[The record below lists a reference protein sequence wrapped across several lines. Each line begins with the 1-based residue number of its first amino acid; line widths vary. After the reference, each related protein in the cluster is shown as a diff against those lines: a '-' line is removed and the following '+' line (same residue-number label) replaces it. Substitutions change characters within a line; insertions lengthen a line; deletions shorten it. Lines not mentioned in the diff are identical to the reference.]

1 MERQRGPK
9 SEPSRGSRRC
19 SRGSERVQIRGL
31 VSLSALTIS
40 LLCLVGCVTPIDGG
54 RGFPPFYETTPPSPA
69 VVDRSAVETANA
81 AAVGSEI
88 HLWPLL
94 SRTVTPKRTETR
106 VLFPLFKDE
115 ITANERRSWALPI
128 FHRSRYTHTDGTTD
142 TQTLLLPTLYG
153 NDAILGR
160 YFSIFPLGGTAKGIL
175 GHDRIDYALFP
186 LYTRARDRDRVSHH
200 VLFPLINWTSGSRV
214 RGGRFFPLFSRYQG
228 FTPEGEHRYTRSS
241 YLWPLIH
248 IHDSNLHRDH
258 PTTVRW
264 FWPFYGRVKSDRL
277 ERWSFAWPLLGKDV
291 YTKRELSSVY
301 LFPLLRFSWL
311 RDDLV
316 QYDIYPL
323 FGHKSIGGTTRNFV
337 LWPLVGWES
346 QQEANYAR
354 RSQWFFPFYRRTV
367 TEKRRQSEGAEEGEG
382 ASAIERTA
390 LTRVWPLYRYRSH
403 ADGRQ
408 EWNLLDPLPFMDA
421 PGFDA
426 FYSRIWRIYR
436 EVDVPAEE
444 RRAWE
449 LLWGIAGG
457 SRTPETTRFSILG
470 GLFGREERKGA
481 DGTSSDTTWRLLYIP
496 F

>member
-1 MERQRGPK
+1 MCPALAVTTLLLAAVLL
-9 SEPSRGSRRC
+9 GS
-19 SRGSERVQIRGL
+19 
-31 VSLSALTIS
+31 A
-40 LLCLVGCVTPIDGG
+40 GCVTPIDGG
-54 RGFPPFYETTPPSPA
+54 RGFPPFYERTPPSPA
-69 VVDRSAVETANA
+69 LVDRSVIETASA
-81 AAVGSEI
+81 TSPGSEI

-94 SRTVTPKRTETR
+94 SRTVSDKRTETR

-115 ITANERRSWALPI
+115 ITANERRSWFLPV
-128 FHRSRYTHTDGTTD
+128 FHRSRYTHVDGTTD

-186 LYTRARDRDRVSHH
+186 LYARARDRDRVSHH
-200 VLFPLINWTSGSRV
+200 VLFPLINWTSGTRLRGSR
-214 RGGRFFPLFSRYQG
+214 FLPLYSRYKG
-228 FTPEGEHRYTRSS
+228 FTPEGELRYTRSS

-248 IHDSNLHRDH
+248 LHTSDLETGT

-264 FWPFYGRVKSDRL
+264 FWPLYGRVKSDRL
-277 ERWSFAWPLLGKDV
+277 HRWSFAWPLAGKDI
-291 YTKRELSSVY
+291 YPRKEFSSVY
-301 LFPLLRFSWL
+301 LFPLLRFSWH

-316 QYDIYPL
+316 QYDVFPL
-323 FGHKSIGGTTRNFV
+323 FGHKNYGGTKRSFV

-346 QQEANYAR
+346 QQQTNYAR
-354 RSQWFFPFYRRTV
+354 RSQWFFPFYRRTI
-367 TEKRRQSEGAEEGEG
+367 TESRRQVDGE
-382 ASAIERTA
+382 STIDRTA
-390 LTRVWPLYRYRSH
+390 LTRVWPLYRYRGH

-408 EWNLLDPLPFMDA
+408 EWNLLDPLPFIDA

-436 EVDVPAEE
+436 EVDDPVEE

-470 GLFGREERKGA
+470 GLFGREERKSA
-481 DGTSSDTTWRLLYIP
+481 DGASSDTTWRVLYIP